1 MALERASRESEACS
15 SVMCCSTK
23 SLPALIFFLQSAF
36 CSMPLCSPSTVSDD
50 WIAAVAVASAVTTA
64 ESDEGS
70 KVTLPSCSTPAT
82 QPQISAWSSSE
93 MPCIAIAAT
102 TSL

>member
-1 MALERASRESEACS
+1 MAFESASRESLACS
-15 SVMCCSTK
+15 SVMSCSTK

-36 CSMPLCSPSTVSDD
+36 CSMPDCSPSTVSDD
-50 WIAAVAVASAVTTA
+50 WIAEMAASVTAA
-64 ESDEGS
+64 ESLLGS
-70 KVTLPSCSTPAT
+70 KTTLPSWSTPAT
-82 QPQISAWSSSE
+82 QPQYSACVSSE